1 MDTSSTERDMD
12 REGPVLEALTHRLAE
27 CPLEMLAEHRIGS
40 RGEVYVDAVV
50 NDLILDLGGT
60 RPNANELITFAGN
73 KKEERALLR
82 LVLVSAW
89 LLHDEW
95 FQKAGGLAK
104 PTLKW
109 LRYGLQELATCVAAD
124 LFVTDPDRREEL
136 VRLALAALG
145 LRSAGE
151 TSAQAED
158 RLKTL
163 NSVERARLIKA
174 TQAQQERARR
184 LREELQR
191 KKAAEA
197 AAKVTREW

>member
-1 MDTSSTERDMD
+1 MD
-12 REGPVLEALTHRLAE
+12 REGPILEALTHRLAE
-27 CPLEMLAEHRIGS
+27 CPPEMLAEPRIGN

-50 NDLILDLGGT
+50 NDLILDLGGN
-60 RPNANELITFAGN
+60 RPKASELSIFAGN
-73 KKEERALLR
+73 KKEDRAQLR

-95 FQKAGGLAK
+95 FQKAGGLAEK
-104 PTLKW
+104 ALKW
-109 LRYGLQELATCVAAD
+109 LRSGLPELAALVAAD

-145 LRSAGE
+145 LRVAGE
-151 TSAQAED
+151 TGAQAED

-163 NSVERARLIKA
+163 NSIERARLVKA
-174 TQAQQERARR
+174 TQAQRERACK
-184 LREELQR
+184 LREELRR
-191 KKAAEA
+191 KEAAEA